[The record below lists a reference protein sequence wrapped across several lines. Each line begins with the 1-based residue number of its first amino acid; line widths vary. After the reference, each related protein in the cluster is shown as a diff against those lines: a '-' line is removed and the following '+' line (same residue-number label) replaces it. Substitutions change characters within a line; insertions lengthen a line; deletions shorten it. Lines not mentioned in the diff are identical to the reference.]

1 MYQEPAI
8 TAEVYSAAYNAYRAH
23 AAARFRG
30 CGCVLEPNA
39 INLQVQNLA
48 SEFLSGSELI
58 LLENHKGLRFA
69 PCYQVTNKYKSTAAV
84 LSGAPE
90 ATKVKS
96 RSGN

>member
-1 MYQEPAI
+1 MCQEPAI
-8 TAEVYSAAYNAYRAH
+8 TAEVYSAAYDAYHAH

-39 INLQVQNLA
+39 INLQVQDLA

-69 PCYQVTNKYKSTAAV
+69 PCYQVTNRYTSTAAV

-90 ATKVKS
+90 ARTTKNGPIK
-96 RSGN
+96 